1 MQPQSSICP
10 GSVICCEA
18 PWSLLAPGVEVRGLD
33 RQMEEEDPLPAAAG
47 LLLCAEVG
55 IEGAAFGGGGTQL
68 SAPFGGGGLEITAGE
83 LLGAFGIN

>member
-1 MQPQSSICP
+1 
-10 GSVICCEA
+10 
-18 PWSLLAPGVEVRGLD
+18 
-33 RQMEEEDPLPAAAG
+33 MEEEDPLPAAAG